1 MTKQIFQLY
10 PSQTEG
16 LPLEGMYLESRLH
29 QLGSSETP
37 FVYGNFI
44 SSLDGRIAL
53 MDTAGATGY
62 LPDELGNPDDFRLFL
77 ELEAQADCL
86 ITHGGYLRAIAAG
99 RLDDIL
105 QVGTTKE
112 TRDLAAWRRTQ
123 GLSEQPA
130 VVIASAS
137 LDFVV
142 PESVERHRQKVY
154 IATGNEAD
162 PVRVRHFERK
172 GYEIIRAGHDRM
184 VEGGPLVRAVGR
196 LGYKSLYLLTGP
208 RMLQTMLH
216 DRVLSRLYVT
226 IVHHVIG
233 GEAFHTLTLGPQLRQ
248 AGRLHLRSLY
258 HDPASESHAGQW
270 FAQFEPAV
278 PRDP

>member
-1 MTKQIFQLY
+1 MTKQIFRLY

-16 LPLEGMYLESRLH
+16 RALEGMYLESRLH
-29 QLGSSETP
+29 QLGSTETP

-53 MDTAGATGY
+53 TDAADATGY

-86 ITHGGYLRAIAAG
+86 ITHGGYLRSIAAG

-105 QVGTTKE
+105 QVGTRKE
-112 TRDLAAWRRTQ
+112 THDLAAWRRAQ
-123 GLSEQPA
+123 GLSDQPA

-172 GYEIIRAGHDRM
+172 GYQIIRAGHGRM
-184 VEGGPLVRAVGR
+184 VEGGPLVHALGR
-196 LGYKSLYLLTGP
+196 IGYKSLYLLTGP

-216 DRVLSRLYVT
+216 DRVLSRLYIT
-226 IVHHVIG
+226 IVHHIIG
-233 GEAFHTLTLGPQLRQ
+233 GEAFHTLTLGSQLQQ
-248 AGRLHLRSLY
+248 AGRLQLCSLY
-258 HDPASESHAGQW
+258 HDPASGSRAGQW
-270 FAQFEPAV
+270 FAQFEPTASRE
-278 PRDP
+278 P